1 MGPAGPANGARIRC
15 RLRDL
20 HQVGEV
26 VSNRLVRAEWF
37 LPVSIATSLAFVLF
51 GGTLTADS
59 ADPTVQAVVFIWLFL
74 AILWSAMC
82 VVRHAEHLAERL
94 GEPLGT
100 LILTLAV
107 TAIEAASISAVMVHS
122 RDQPT
127 VMRDT
132 VFAVIMIILNGMVG
146 TSLLVG
152 AWRHREQSYNLQ
164 GANIYLSVVVPLA
177 VMSLIMPNY
186 TQTTPG
192 PTLSFYQQEFLAVM
206 CVGLY
211 AAFLAVQTG
220 RHRGYFALEGEEDG
234 HGHGHELTDGA
245 AAPGGSAPGA
255 SAWHHALLLLAYMIP
270 VVYLAEQFGEPIDH
284 MLQRLHA
291 PAALGGVIIAALVAT
306 PEGIGAVRSAL
317 ANKLQRSVNICLGSL
332 LATIGLTIPLMIVV
346 AHAMGATIFLGLQG
360 TSFVMLL
367 LTLAVSILTFGSG
380 RTNVL
385 QGAVHLLLFI
395 AYILLIFQG

>member
-1 MGPAGPANGARIRC
+1 MLAK
-15 RLRDL
+15 RLI
-20 HQVGEV
+20 
-26 VSNRLVRAEWF
+26 RAEWF
-37 LPVSIATSLAFVLF
+37 LAVSIATSLAFLLF
-51 GGTLTADS
+51 GEQLKAES
-59 ADPTVQAVVFIWLFL
+59 ANAAVQAAVFIWLFVT
-74 AILWSAMC
+74 ILWAAMS

-164 GANIYLSVVVPLA
+164 GANIYFSVVVPLA

-192 PTLSFYQQEFLAVM
+192 PTLSFHQQEFLGVM

-220 RHRGYFALEGEEDG
+220 RHRGYFELEAEEDG
-234 HGHGHELTDGA
+234 AGHQLAGGA
-245 AAPGGSAPGA
+245 ATPGVATPGA

-270 VVYLAEQFGEPIDH
+270 VVYLAEQFGEPIAH
-284 MLQRLHA
+284 MIRRLHA
-291 PAALGGVIIAALVAT
+291 PAALSGVIIAALVAT

-332 LATIGLTIPLMIVV
+332 LATIGLTIPLMIGV
-346 AHAMGATIFLGLQG
+346 AHLMGATIFLGLQG
-360 TSFVMLL
+360 TSFVMLI
-367 LTLAVSILTFGSG
+367 LTLAVSVLTFGSG

-385 QGAVHLLLFI
+385 QGAVHLILFI
-395 AYILLIFQG
+395 AYVLLIFQG

>member
-1 MGPAGPANGARIRC
+1 
-15 RLRDL
+15 
-20 HQVGEV
+20 
-26 VSNRLVRAEWF
+26 
-37 LPVSIATSLAFVLF
+37 
-51 GGTLTADS
+51 
-59 ADPTVQAVVFIWLFL
+59 
-74 AILWSAMC
+74 
-82 VVRHAEHLAERL
+82 
-94 GEPLGT
+94 
-100 LILTLAV
+100 
-107 TAIEAASISAVMVHS
+107 MVHS

-164 GANIYLSVVVPLA
+164 GANIYFSVVVPLA

-186 TQTTPG
+186 TKTTPG

-211 AAFLAVQTG
+211 GAFLAVQTG
-220 RHRGYFALEGEEDG
+220 RHRGYFSLGTEEDA
-234 HGHGHELTDGA
+234 HGHGLA
-245 AAPGGSAPGA
+245 GGEATPGA
-255 SAWHHALLLLAYMIP
+255 SAWRHALLLLAYMIP

-284 MLQRLHA
+284 MIRRLHA
-291 PAALGGVIIAALVAT
+291 PAALSGVIIAALVAT

-346 AHAMGATIFLGLQG
+346 AHLMGATIFLGLEG

-367 LTLAVSILTFGSG
+367 LTLAVSVLTFGSG

-385 QGAVHLLLFI
+385 QGAVHLILFI
-395 AYILLIFQG
+395 AYVLLIFQG

>member
-1 MGPAGPANGARIRC
+1 M
-15 RLRDL
+15 
-20 HQVGEV
+20 EV
-26 VSNRLVRAEWF
+26 MSTQRVIRAEWF
-37 LPVSIATSLAFVLF
+37 LPVSIATSLAFLLF
-51 GGTLTADS
+51 GDTLRADS
-59 ADPTVQAVVFIWLFL
+59 ADATVQAVVFIWLFL

-186 TQTTPG
+186 THTTPG
-192 PTLSFYQQEFLAVM
+192 PTLSFYQQEFLGVM
-206 CVGLY
+206 CIGLY

-220 RHRGYFALEGEEDG
+220 RHRGYFALEAEEDG
-234 HGHGHELTDGA
+234 HGHELAGSA
-245 AAPGGSAPGA
+245 AAPGA

-284 MLQRLHA
+284 MIRRLHA

-332 LATIGLTIPLMIVV
+332 LATIALTIPLMIVV
-346 AHAMGATIFLGLQG
+346 AHLMGATIFLGLEG
-360 TSFVMLL
+360 TSYVMLL
-367 LTLAVSILTFGSG
+367 LTLAVSVLTFGSG

-385 QGAVHLLLFI
+385 QGAVHLILFI
-395 AYILLIFQG
+395 AYVLLIFQG

>member
-1 MGPAGPANGARIRC
+1 MDI
-15 RLRDL
+15 
-20 HQVGEV
+20 
-26 VSNRLVRAEWF
+26 VSTRRLVRAEWF
-37 LPVSIATSLAFVLF
+37 LAVSIATSLAFLLF
-51 GGTLTADS
+51 GDTLKADS
-59 ADPTVQAVVFIWLFL
+59 ADATVQAVVFIWLFL

-82 VVRHAEHLAERL
+82 VVRHAEHLAEHL

-122 RDQPT
+122 PDQPT

-132 VFAVIMIILNGMVG
+132 IFAVIMIILNGMVG

-192 PTLSFYQQEFLAVM
+192 PTLSFYQQEFLGVM

-220 RHRGYFALEGEEDG
+220 RHRGYFALEAEEAG
-234 HGHGHELTDGA
+234 HGHALTGDAAAPGA
-245 AAPGGSAPGA
+245 AAPGAAAPGA

-284 MLQRLHA
+284 MIRRLHA

-332 LATIGLTIPLMIVV
+332 LATIALTIPLMIVV
-346 AHAMGATIFLGLQG
+346 AHLMGATIFLGLEG
-360 TSFVMLL
+360 TSYVMLL
-367 LTLAVSILTFGSG
+367 LTLAVSVLTFGSG

-385 QGAVHLLLFI
+385 QGAVHLILFI
-395 AYILLIFQG
+395 AYVLLIFQG

>member
-1 MGPAGPANGARIRC
+1 MGGAGPANGARIRC

-20 HQVGEV
+20 RQVGEI

-37 LPVSIATSLAFVLF
+37 LPVSIATSLVFLLF
-51 GGTLTADS
+51 GDTLKADS
-59 ADPTVQAVVFIWLFL
+59 ADATVQAGVFIWLFL

-186 TQTTPG
+186 THTTPG
-192 PTLSFYQQEFLAVM
+192 PTLSFYQQEFLGVM
-206 CVGLY
+206 CIGLY

-234 HGHGHELTDGA
+234 HGHELAGGA
-245 AAPGGSAPGA
+245 AAPVA

-284 MLQRLHA
+284 MIRRLHA

-332 LATIGLTIPLMIVV
+332 LATIALTIPLMIVV
-346 AHAMGATIFLGLQG
+346 AHLMGATIFLGLEG
-360 TSFVMLL
+360 TSYVMLL
-367 LTLAVSILTFGSG
+367 LTLAVSVLTFGSG

-385 QGAVHLLLFI
+385 QGAVHLILFI
-395 AYILLIFQG
+395 AYVLLIFQG